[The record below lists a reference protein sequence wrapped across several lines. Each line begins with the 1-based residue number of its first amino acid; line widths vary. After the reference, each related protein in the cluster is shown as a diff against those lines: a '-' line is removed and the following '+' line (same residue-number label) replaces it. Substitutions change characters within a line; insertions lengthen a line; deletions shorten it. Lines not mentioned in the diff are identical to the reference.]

1 MRNSKDTSLITRLSV
16 SRPRRLVLPAA
27 RSTLSGEVFTLL
39 EFTSGSDTSARIA
52 DRGSRLRSKRSSLM
66 SKEDLFKL
74 INDRL
79 EGWELAE
86 IIQLSAEDICLSFE
100 DEVLDKITAIREL
113 LNIDTIDDG
122 EEEETFDYDEYD

>member
-1 MRNSKDTSLITRLSV
+1 
-16 SRPRRLVLPAA
+16 
-27 RSTLSGEVFTLL
+27 
-39 EFTSGSDTSARIA
+39 
-52 DRGSRLRSKRSSLM
+52 M